1 MYLALK
7 RNFYCFN
14 LLEAMSRKSEG
25 SREERRA
32 GRGSGSAMPETLR
45 LKNLTNQQE
54 QTELMIMRSRIEAL

>member
-1 MYLALK
+1 
-7 RNFYCFN
+7 
-14 LLEAMSRKSEG
+14 MSRKSEG